1 MTKQELLIE
10 AECNYYLTIG
20 DSEEVFNLLEDKSKK
35 LVLDSKIEDGILL
48 DIHEFKFYISSCTKM
63 DLETYYYYLINNGEL
78 LLDEYFT
85 YLKEEEVYLWYN
97 VLKES
102 CMKEGPEEIK
112 EWETIF
118 QKNFNKYKASM
129 RDKKINQILND

>member
-20 DSEEVFNLLEDKSKK
+20 DSEEVFNLLEDESKK

-48 DIHEFKFYISSCTKM
+48 DIHEFKFYISCCTKM

-78 LLDEYFT
+78 LSDDYFT

-102 CMKEGPEEIK
+102 CMREGPEEIK
-112 EWETIF
+112 EWENIF
-118 QKNFNKYKASM
+118 QKNFNKYKANL